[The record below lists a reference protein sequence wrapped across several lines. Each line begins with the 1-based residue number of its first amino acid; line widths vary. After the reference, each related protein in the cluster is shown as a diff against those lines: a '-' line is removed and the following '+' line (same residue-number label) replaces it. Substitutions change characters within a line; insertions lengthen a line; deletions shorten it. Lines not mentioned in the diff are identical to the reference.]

1 MKIFLILLAIC
12 IAAVACFTG
21 CGGVSNTNN
30 STDNSTD
37 EVFSDDSLV
46 SEDNNIEVEQNEFD
60 LAVDLTAVKRGVNL
74 SALEDPN
81 KYSKFL
87 FEDDTYANIAEKGF
101 DHVRF
106 PVDFRNYSDKNGVL
120 NEEKMKDVDGIIK
133 ACNEAGLVVFLD
145 FHGWYNLNT
154 NKGDDILFMK
164 IWKNLAER
172 YKNYEHNDML
182 IFELIN
188 EPHDTEGGNLDMASL
203 SMLQGLT
210 ANTIRSISPNRTIC
224 FATAEWNGSWTLK
237 SDVANSYRKSVLM
250 NYENVIVAVHTYAT
264 IEFTHQ
270 NIAWN
275 GTQGKFVKLDDT
287 VLDELKKQ
295 LKDMMDFTAET
306 GVPVILFEVAATT
319 EIYTIPYEDQAKY
332 VQTIMDVLSERDVP
346 WSWWAYCNGEFAIYK
361 KTSRNGD
368 YKWNDTLIDVMM
380 K

>member
-1 MKIFLILLAIC
+1 MKIKSILSFVLAGC
-12 IAAVACFTG
+12 ILFAG
-21 CGGVSNTNN
+21 CQASKPEDASSNEETC
-30 STDNSTD
+30 S
-37 EVFSDDSLV
+37 EVVDS
-46 SEDNNIEVEQNEFD
+46 SYD
-60 LAVDLTAVKRGVNL
+60 LAVDFATVKRGVNL
-74 SALEDPN
+74 SALEDPL

-87 FEDDTYANIAEKGF
+87 FEDDTYTNIAGKGF
-101 DHVRF
+101 DHVRL
-106 PVDFRNYSDKNGVL
+106 PVDFRNYADKDGTL
-120 NEEKMKDVDGIIK
+120 NDKKMQDVDGIIK
-133 ACNEAGLVVFLD
+133 AANEAGLVVFLD

-154 NKGDDILFMK
+154 VWGDDILFIK

-188 EPHDTEGGNLDMASL
+188 EPHTTEGSNLDMVTL

-210 ANTIRSISPNRTIC
+210 ANTIRGISPNRTIC
-224 FATAEWNGSWTLK
+224 FATADWNGSWTLK
-237 SDVANSYRKSVLM
+237 SGVANSYRNSVLM

-270 NIAWN
+270 NMAWN

-295 LKDMMDFTAET
+295 LKDMVDFTVET
-306 GVPVILFEVAATT
+306 GVPVILNEFGFNTDPN
-319 EIYTIPYEDQAKY
+319 TIPYEDQAKY
-332 VQTIMDVLSERDVP
+332 VQTIMDVLGEHDVP

-361 KTSRNGD
+361 KTSFLGG